1 MGGNAVPHNPPRP
14 PPYAWDWLQRSRP
27 VLQALS
33 QRLTGQAPPQGF
45 VDELRDAFAEDP
57 FVHAVVVD
65 TIADV
70 AFGGRV
76 PRHRPPGVSWDRGLS
91 WWAATLAGTT
101 RREFER
107 RGPAFGEQ
115 AELFPTGEHSARP
128 TSHGSGPPAARGGE
142 ASGPVATDA
151 GHSPRPSAV
160 VALER
165 RRLAN
170 ALRALLDSSGGH
182 DIPAEAVRRLIH
194 DLDG

>member
-1 MGGNAVPHNPPRP
+1 MVPHNPPRP

-33 QRLTGQAPPQGF
+33 QRLTGQAPSPGF

-57 FVHAVVVD
+57 FVYAVVVD

-76 PRHRPPGVSWDRGLS
+76 PRHRPPGVAWDRGLS

-107 RGPAFGEQ
+107 PGPAFGEQ
-115 AELFPTGEHSARP
+115 VELFPTDEHGARQAPQGRSGPHAAPGEHAND
-128 TSHGSGPPAARGGE
+128 PAATG
-142 ASGPVATDA
+142 AA
-151 GHSPRPSAV
+151 GSPRPSAV
-160 VALER
+160 ITLER

-170 ALRALLDSSGGH
+170 ALRALLDSSGGK

-194 DLDG
+194 DLDASG